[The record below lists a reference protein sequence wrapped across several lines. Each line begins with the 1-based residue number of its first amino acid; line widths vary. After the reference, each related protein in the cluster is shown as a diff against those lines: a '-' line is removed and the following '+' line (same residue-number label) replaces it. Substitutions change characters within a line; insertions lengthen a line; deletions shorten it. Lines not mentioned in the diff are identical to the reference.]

1 MRQFLTL
8 FIAIFFVCFGQVAF
22 AKQSVHKVLV
32 LPDDIQFDS
41 TNYLVFPSAS
51 TMFATDVI
59 NEFHKSG
66 LIKTISMNEVRD
78 SLRKNTNLYV
88 KTKSALKEFKYNYNI
103 SFVDLASIAKDFGAD
118 RVLIISSQ
126 TDVQNYFL
134 RRTIWDFLNIPGATV
149 VDPAYK
155 LSTYVALVDVPRET
169 IIWQDAFYKKISSR
183 ENRIIAQNFA
193 PATEQLEKIKMYS
206 MNTLSPRIAL
216 TVEAKLFPD
225 LFLDKSTKGKV
236 ININDKKYTIPNIFK
251 GKDADKTVVPELKP
265 VTTQTPAASGSNAD
279 VNAKDKTSVK
289 AKVKTSTKAK
299 TKSKT
304 KVQHKSKVNSVKTKP
319 QKTTVNLIPIQS
331 TDFKPMNVVPKRK
344 YSNPY
349 GAVINSL

>member
-1 MRQFLTL
+1 MRKFLTL

-41 TNYLVFPSAS
+41 TNYLVFPGAS

-134 RRTIWDFLNIPGATV
+134 RRTLWDFINIPGAAV
-149 VDPAYK
+149 IDPAYK
-155 LSTYVALVDVPRET
+155 MSTYAALIDVDKEQVL
-169 IIWQDAFYKKISSR
+169 WQNTYYKNIASV
-183 ENRIIAQNFA
+183 ENRMIATGFA
-193 PATEQLEKIKMYS
+193 PATQQLEKIKSYS
-206 MNTLSPRIAL
+206 LYFLSP
-216 TVEAKLFPD
+216 
-225 LFLDKSTKGKV
+225 
-236 ININDKKYTIPNIFK
+236 
-251 GKDADKTVVPELKP
+251 
-265 VTTQTPAASGSNAD
+265 Q
-279 VNAKDKTSVK
+279 
-289 AKVKTSTKAK
+289 
-299 TKSKT
+299 
-304 KVQHKSKVNSVKTKP
+304 
-319 QKTTVNLIPIQS
+319 
-331 TDFKPMNVVPKRK
+331 
-344 YSNPY
+344 
-349 GAVINSL
+349 